1 MQRYIKFFF
10 LLIFILIII
19 FSFCFFYPK
28 EETNYFDTIDATTVV
43 DDTIFS
49 VGRNNDNDEKLT
61 KAKFTVYKNKQ
72 EKTYEKIYNTGY
84 TSRFYDLLVD
94 NEDDI
99 VIVGGYEQ
107 NKKDYEAN
115 DSTAVIVKYSRD
127 GQLLFEKNILHATFY
142 DVLSLSDGY
151 LAIGSIK
158 NKNKMNGIIYKYHRD
173 GTLDWKVQYD
183 ENDTKFLSGVFF
195 ENQIYIVGVQD
206 NKGVL
211 ISFSK
216 TGKLLDSTTNN
227 DIDTHGFSSITVV
240 DDSLV
245 LTAGKKVSDD
255 FSQPMLV
262 KYDTSLN
269 YVDSVSYKTE
279 YSGRFFKV
287 ITDSNNDL
295 VVLGS
300 SVDKTKNKNIHHAY
314 IGKYRTDLT
323 KASVIPYYNVE
334 DDYFTD
340 ISLLDDTY
348 LVSGYSF
355 YPEQGYLGK
364 FLSYSEALK
373 ILEVK

>member
-1 MQRYIKFFF
+1 M
-10 LLIFILIII
+10 
-19 FSFCFFYPK
+19 
-28 EETNYFDTIDATTVV
+28 
-43 DDTIFS
+43 
-49 VGRNNDNDEKLT
+49 
-61 KAKFTVYKNKQ
+61 
-72 EKTYEKIYNTGY
+72 
-84 TSRFYDLLVD
+84 
-94 NEDDI
+94 
-99 VIVGGYEQ
+99 
-107 NKKDYEAN
+107 
-115 DSTAVIVKYSRD
+115 
-127 GQLLFEKNILHATFY
+127 
-142 DVLSLSDGY
+142 
-151 LAIGSIK
+151 
-158 NKNKMNGIIYKYHRD
+158 
-173 GTLDWKVQYD
+173 
-183 ENDTKFLSGVFF
+183 
-195 ENQIYIVGVQD
+195 
-206 NKGVL
+206 

-300 SVDKTKNKNIHHAY
+300 SVDKTKKKNIHHAY

>member
-1 MQRYIKFFF
+1 MMSMQRYIKFFF

-61 KAKFTVYKNKQ
+61 KAKFTVYNNKQ

-173 GTLDWKVQYD
+173 GTLDWKV
-183 ENDTKFLSGVFF
+183 EIMIMMKS
-195 ENQIYIVGVQD
+195 
-206 NKGVL
+206 
-211 ISFSK
+211 
-216 TGKLLDSTTNN
+216 
-227 DIDTHGFSSITVV
+227 
-240 DDSLV
+240 
-245 LTAGKKVSDD
+245 
-255 FSQPMLV
+255 
-262 KYDTSLN
+262 
-269 YVDSVSYKTE
+269 
-279 YSGRFFKV
+279 
-287 ITDSNNDL
+287 
-295 VVLGS
+295 
-300 SVDKTKNKNIHHAY
+300 
-314 IGKYRTDLT
+314 
-323 KASVIPYYNVE
+323 
-334 DDYFTD
+334 
-340 ISLLDDTY
+340 
-348 LVSGYSF
+348 
-355 YPEQGYLGK
+355 
-364 FLSYSEALK
+364 
-373 ILEVK
+373 